1 MGNKLESFEN
11 SEPFLPISKV
21 ILKVDRKNIY
31 TAGDDSGRTIEKTM
45 SWATQEMADS
55 ILTSLKGQV
64 YKPFTGSGAFLDP
77 AAELGDAITV
87 AGNYGMLAGMSRQL
101 DRMGISEISAPGADE
116 LDDEFPYTPKSQ
128 REVERVLAKS
138 YSRISK
144 TADQILLK
152 VEDEL
157 DGLSAS
163 IDVQLDSITSQVS
176 GIDRAVSEISQKVD
190 NITLSVSNGTDS
202 SMIQILVN
210 GVAVSSETIKF
221 TGDVVFES
229 DLASGETVVSG
240 DCITTGKIATDY
252 LHLGGEMYIYSGYST
267 DITNYGGSFGY
278 YQGWTY
284 DENGNLQTTNGV
296 GIRYSSSRGQL
307 NCTSGGV
314 WCGCGSVSGISAYPT
329 GVTIKG
335 NTIRFEGN
343 VDGLSVDTVSGS
355 YTTVQ
360 GSRNVSI
367 TSGGSVDITS
377 GYDDVALSS
386 SDGTIALRLDWAN
399 GRIKFWVDGTTWYLD
414 ADGLHR

>member
-1 MGNKLESFEN
+1 MDKIYLGSRLESLEI
-11 SEPFLPISKV
+11 SEPLLPISRV
-21 ILKVDRKNIY
+21 ILKVDGQNIY

-163 IDVQLDSITSQVS
+163 IDVQLGSITNQVNGLGDAVSTVSQTANKINWLVAS
-176 GIDRAVSEISQKVD
+176 GTSASDFTMTDRAASLVADKIDLTGFVTFSNLSTAGETTIDGGNIKANSTITAPIINGGEIRGAEFYGNQFNVNGSIWPIGDGIFFQVEGGRFENIYAAKFSSPMGVD
-190 NITLSVSNGTDS
+190 AIWDFDNTVVNGTVDFS
-202 SMIQILVN
+202 
-210 GVAVSSETIKF
+210 GATA
-221 TGDVVFES
+221 TG
-229 DLASGETVVSG
+229 L
-240 DCITTGKIATDY
+240 Y
-252 LHLGGEMYIYSGYST
+252 L
-267 DITNYGGSFGY
+267 
-278 YQGWTY
+278 
-284 DENGNLQTTNGV
+284 
-296 GIRYSSSRGQL
+296 
-307 NCTSGGV
+307 
-314 WCGCGSVSGISAYPT
+314 
-329 GVTIKG
+329 
-335 NTIRFEGN
+335 RF
-343 VDGLSVDTVSGS
+343 S
-355 YTTVQ
+355 
-360 GSRNVSI
+360 
-367 TSGGSVDITS
+367 
-377 GYDDVALSS
+377 
-386 SDGTIALRLDWAN
+386 
-399 GRIKFWVDGTTWYLD
+399 
-414 ADGLHR
+414 